1 LSEIR
6 TMEISWQG
14 SLYDPRSSD
23 FVSVLEDAVE
33 SAEPESI
40 FLLYAP
46 TASHDYHKSWLD
58 GLGSQFYWEDLVAH
72 FQRLHFLLVKLCL
85 SKSKWFF
92 ISSDDC
98 LGSWW
103 DLALACSGRIWANP
117 YAKVGFPEIYI
128 DLIPPLASGGL
139 RRFEVYQTLDS
150 ARRHAILYA
159 KDAYALGLVSLVLQG
174 DGWATSEGL
183 ETLYPWILKSTM
195 TSNLRSTTRL
205 ELISETPDVLGVIE
219 DRGVMHT
226 RRKQIASS
234 HLETGYVALKE
245 RNLSARAMVMSS
257 IRAGGAARVL
267 FDDYRAWLSRRIT
280 RYELGAHDRWWT
292 TADGLIVID
301 LSSGIPPQCLLEA
314 LIARKFHMV
323 LMASSEELLRDA
335 LETVLS
341 RFQRGGIPRKE
352 IIESWKGKLDW
363 IIGDRGSTT
372 VTWMACN
379 ADDTVELG
387 IGPEVFLAR
396 YRLSGNF
403 GQTDLGWSEE
413 TLRVSPSAGIS
424 DDALRGVGEVA
435 DILANGVLRAQ
446 NWHHKISLSVA
457 LRFCFLREM
466 LELAHTGAWPDVI
479 EQCKL
484 LAAAGWGFSS
494 DVPRWD
500 GLLRGYAGHEYLS
513 AALSHLGFANDVPLK
528 NVTMAE
534 LRSRTPIKSHISRF
548 DVSAARL
555 SRHFEAWAVEMSQR
569 LVALNVVESV
579 AMADLFVTLSWGYPG
594 AVPVPSELG
603 ENIGAAR
610 LSYWLKNDRPETT
623 DGEQP

>member
-1 LSEIR
+1 MSEIR
-6 TMEISWQG
+6 TIEISWQG

-40 FLLYAP
+40 FLIYAP

-58 GLGSQFYWEDLVAH
+58 GLGSRFYWEDLVEH

-103 DLALACSGRIWANP
+103 DLALACTGRIWANP

-128 DLIPPLASGGL
+128 DLIPPLASGAL
-139 RRFEVYQTLDS
+139 RRFEVYQTLDN
-150 ARRHAILYA
+150 ARRNAILYA

-174 DGWATSEGL
+174 DGWATSQGL
-183 ETLYPWILKSTM
+183 ETLYPWILKSTL

-219 DRGVMHT
+219 DRGVMHS

-314 LIARKFHMV
+314 LMARKLDII
-323 LMASSEELLRDA
+323 LMASTEELLRDA

-352 IIESWKGKLDW
+352 VIESWKGKLDW

-413 TLRVSPSAGIS
+413 TLRVSPSAVIS
-424 DDALRGVGEVA
+424 DEALRGVGEVA

-446 NWHHKISLSVA
+446 NWQHKIALSVA

-466 LELAHTGAWPDVI
+466 LELAQTGTWPDVI

-500 GLLRGYAGHEYLS
+500 GLLRGYAGHEYLA

-534 LRSRTPIKSHISRF
+534 LRSRTPINSHISRF

-579 AMADLFVTLSWGYPG
+579 AMADLFITLSWGYPG